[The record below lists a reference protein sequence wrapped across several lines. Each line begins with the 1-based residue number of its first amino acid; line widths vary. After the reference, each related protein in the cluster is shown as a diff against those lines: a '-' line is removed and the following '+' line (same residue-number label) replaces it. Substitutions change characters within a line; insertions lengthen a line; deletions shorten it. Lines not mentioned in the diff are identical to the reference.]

1 MEPEKFDLFIFLL
14 KLKSFLVGV
23 IDSPEDCETDFKFTE
38 EFLERK
44 LPERKDELLEMLRSN
59 NIGGDCDI
67 VFNEKI
73 HLKFREITQADGKNI
88 NLESVLD
95 KLEIKTQH
103 LVSDANIISNYQKLR
118 EEKLNSILALLF
130 ELTKSWAE
138 HREIENQFDNYA
150 ILDEEE
156 MIRPEEE
163 KKLLTLDKKTLSSF
177 RQISSNSEKYID
189 QMIDYYF
196 NYGGNQNLNEF
207 VEDIKKLGEVL
218 RNKYVELFKKNGFD
232 STIS

>member
-14 KLKSFLVGV
+14 KLKSFLVGI
-23 IDSPEDCETDFKFTE
+23 IDSPEDCETDFQFTE

-44 LPERKDELLEMLRSN
+44 FPERKDEIIEMLRSN
-59 NIGGDCDI
+59 NIGGDYDI

-73 HLKFREITQADGKNI
+73 HFKFREITRADEKNI

-95 KLEIKTQH
+95 KLEIKTHH

-118 EEKLNSILALLF
+118 EEKLNSILTLLF
-130 ELTKSWAE
+130 ELAKSWAE

-163 KKLLTLDKKTLSSF
+163 KKLLTLDKRTLSSF
-177 RQISSNSEKYID
+177 RLISSNSEKYID

-218 RNKYVELFKKNGFD
+218 RNKYVELFRKNGFD
-232 STIS
+232 NTIS

>member
-14 KLKSFLVGV
+14 KLKSFLVGI
-23 IDSPEDCETDFKFTE
+23 IDSPEDCETDFQYTE

-44 LPERKDELLEMLRSN
+44 LPERKDEIIEMLRSN
-59 NIGGDCDI
+59 NIEGDCDM

-73 HLKFREITQADGKNI
+73 HFKFREITQSDEKNI
-88 NLESVLD
+88 NLESVLN
-95 KLEIKTQH
+95 KLDIKTHH

-118 EEKLNSILALLF
+118 EEKLNSILTLLF
-130 ELTKSWAE
+130 ELVKGWAE
-138 HREIENQFDNYA
+138 HKEIENQFDNYA

-163 KKLLTLDKKTLSSF
+163 KKLLTLDKKTLHSF
-177 RQISSNSEKYID
+177 RLISSNSEKYID

-196 NYGGNQNLNEF
+196 NYGGNQNLDEF
-207 VEDIKKLGEVL
+207 VEDIKKIGEVL
-218 RNKYVELFKKNGFD
+218 RNKYVELFRKNGFD
-232 STIS
+232 NEIS